1 MQTHAMRHEP
11 RFKLGSIFATFGA
24 HEALQED
31 AELGALLLTRHAFG
45 DFGDVCEED
54 RNLNVEAV
62 KLGGRILS
70 VYKLPHGPTVW
81 IITEA
86 DRSTTT
92 LLLPEEY

>member
-1 MQTHAMRHEP
+1 MRTDTRHAP
-11 RFKLGSIFATFGA
+11 RFEAGAIYATPGA
-24 HEALQED
+24 HEALQGD
-31 AELGALLLTRHAFG
+31 AELGALLLTRHVYG

-70 VYKLPHGPTVW
+70 VYKLPHGPTLW

-86 DRSTTT
+86 DRASTT
-92 LLLPEEY
+92 LLLPSEY